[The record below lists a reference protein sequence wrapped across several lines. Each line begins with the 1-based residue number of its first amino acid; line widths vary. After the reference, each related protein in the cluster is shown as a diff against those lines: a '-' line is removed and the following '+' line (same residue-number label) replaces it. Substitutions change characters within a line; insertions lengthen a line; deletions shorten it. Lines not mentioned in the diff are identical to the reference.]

1 MDVVFWDFKQE
12 IYSPEVDNE
21 NIVLQN
27 KIKFNDI
34 VTLIQITWA
43 SYIGW

>member
-1 MDVVFWDFKQE
+1 MTFTMRSEMDVVFGDFKQE

-21 NIVLQN
+21 NTVLQN

-34 VTLIQITWA
+34 VT
-43 SYIGW
+43 